1 MYLTVLN
8 LILFFLVVFIIILS
22 ILYITDKSKV
32 SNYSLYISFLK
43 ICIQIICFTF
53 FGQIFGL
60 LSSIFI
66 CENNSSIIDESLKC
80 RSGFWFYADSILS
93 SICLIFIVYYS
104 FSSILL
110 FYKPNFIMEEND
122 TLKKTNSIPE
132 LVLFAN
138 KIIFTITLYSTRYNA
153 NYHWMILIILFISTL
168 ANVISL
174 FYFNNYENLILSRLN
189 KCLALILFWSIC
201 CLALGKILQNFQFD
215 GILHLFC
222 FGLIIIILYA
232 IYYKDEIKQF
242 CNLDFKLINTSQK
255 KLKYIKDLLQIIKNK
270 EKCRESFII
279 FNTLILIKER
289 NCINKN
295 CKLKKYLFLSEK
307 GLESDYIL
315 YQYCQQLFELSIK
328 QFPNDV
334 ILKANYIIY
343 LVVQMSKKKFAQK
356 ILNTMQNEPF
366 HFQNNYIIYC
376 CKKYIERFASLS
388 KQNFE
393 EENINI
399 MQSFEYEKIFNIF
412 KSNLS
417 KASFLY
423 YDFWSSLYKSHIQG
437 TEDFSKLN
445 EIGEKLNS
453 LIDEIGKKFDQL
465 HRVKSDDVEV
475 LNLYSGFLKNILN
488 NNNKHAEL
496 KNIIDSLSN
505 VDKIQDKEIDF
516 SNLDLKFLN
525 NSDECKYNLF
535 NLNFHLDNIK
545 TIFKF

>member
-1 MYLTVLN
+1 MYLIVLN

-132 LVLFAN
+132 LVLFSN

-153 NYHWMILIILFISTL
+153 SYHWMILIILFISTL

-334 ILKANYIIY
+334 ILKAPII
-343 LVVQMSKKKFAQK
+343 
-356 ILNTMQNEPF
+356 
-366 HFQNNYIIYC
+366 
-376 CKKYIERFASLS
+376 
-388 KQNFE
+388 
-393 EENINI
+393 
-399 MQSFEYEKIFNIF
+399 
-412 KSNLS
+412 
-417 KASFLY
+417 
-423 YDFWSSLYKSHIQG
+423 
-437 TEDFSKLN
+437 
-445 EIGEKLNS
+445 
-453 LIDEIGKKFDQL
+453 
-465 HRVKSDDVEV
+465 
-475 LNLYSGFLKNILN
+475 
-488 NNNKHAEL
+488 
-496 KNIIDSLSN
+496 
-505 VDKIQDKEIDF
+505 
-516 SNLDLKFLN
+516 
-525 NSDECKYNLF
+525 
-535 NLNFHLDNIK
+535 
-545 TIFKF
+545 